1 MNDYS
6 KIKSFAKINLA
17 LNIVGKSLFF
27 HKIESIISF
36 LSLSDEILI
45 KETYKKKHV
54 IKFTGKFSKNIGKI
68 NTVSKLLEILDK
80 KKLLKDKKYEIR
92 IRKNIPTQAGLGGGS
107 MNAANIFKYLIKKQ
121 NIKVSQKKIL
131 KITNFVSSDVILGM
145 YFKNLIL
152 KSNGSIH
159 IISALKRKNVLVI
172 KPNFGCSTKKIYSK
186 VKEFNS
192 SRFNKFNKK
201 LFSYSKLKTMS
212 NDLEIIA
219 FKIYPKLKT
228 LKVFLEKLPNIK
240 LVRMTGSGSAMIAYF
255 SSSKLCKQAEKKV
268 KKHFKKYWCK
278 RAKTM

>member
-1 MNDYS
+1 MN
-6 KIKSFAKINLA
+6 AA
-17 LNIVGKSLFF
+17 
-27 HKIESIISF
+27 SIF
-36 LSLSDEILI
+36 KFLI
-45 KETYKKKHV
+45 KE
-54 IKFTGKFSKNIGKI
+54 
-68 NTVSKLLEILDK
+68 
-80 KKLLKDKKYEIR
+80 
-92 IRKNIPTQAGLGGGS
+92 
-107 MNAANIFKYLIKKQ
+107 Q
-121 NIKVSQKKIL
+121 NIKISFKKIL

-201 LFSYSKLKTMS
+201 LFSYSKLKTLS

-219 FKIYPKLKT
+219 FKVYPKLKT

-268 KKHFKKYWCK
+268 KNILKNIGVKGQKLCK
-278 RAKTM
+278 FNFFVLYECNIGA